1 MARVTTGQHLGQP
14 RLEGYLANL
23 GALDRECHIAADL
36 AFADIVPEWPAE
48 YHQKHRH
55 PLAEAQADRRLS
67 RSRAWSGPHL
77 WTPSVALGLGSNS
90 AQEAAA
96 GLLRL
101 ELVEVADPAVEV
113 AVSPL
118 SALKQ
123 ALDPEPQWP

>member
-1 MARVTTGQHLGQP
+1 
-14 RLEGYLANL
+14 
-23 GALDRECHIAADL
+23 
-36 AFADIVPEWPAE
+36 
-48 YHQKHRH
+48 
-55 PLAEAQADRRLS
+55 
-67 RSRAWSGPHL
+67 
-77 WTPSVALGLGSNS
+77 VALGLGSNS